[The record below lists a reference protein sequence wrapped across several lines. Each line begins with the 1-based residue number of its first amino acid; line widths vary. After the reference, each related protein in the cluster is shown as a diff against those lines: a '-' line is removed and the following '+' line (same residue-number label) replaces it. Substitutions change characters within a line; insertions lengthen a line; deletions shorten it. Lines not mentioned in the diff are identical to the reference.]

1 MRQGTHRMEEIMEKI
16 DSVLYKLWKGVLT
29 LFLSVLGIAGWLLKA
44 LLTVLTLS
52 CIAGICAGIF
62 WITAGK

>member
-44 LLTVLTLS
+44 LLTVLT
-52 CIAGICAGIF
+52 
-62 WITAGK
+62 